1 MSLLSGRNGAEKR
14 LSLQAETELWGV
26 DRYQPTSSSFQVSA
40 ATRREIPSGSSP
52 RGNENRHDAQRIV
65 CGNPDCSA
73 VWGKPWKSRRRPIF
87 EGQWGCGSRCL
98 QALIRGAVRRETG
111 DGIAAMH
118 ETPHRHR
125 VPLGLMMLAKGWIT
139 QPQLRRAL
147 EGQRL
152 GGGKIGEW
160 LQQDC
165 GLTSETVTRGLSMQ
179 WNCPVLTTEGFEP
192 QTMALVMPRI
202 FVQELNLL
210 PLRIAASRLLY
221 LAFEDRLDA
230 SAAFALQQMTDLKVE
245 SGLVE
250 TEALER
256 ARERLTGCEFVP
268 AAQES
273 MRDSEQMIARIVE
286 VLEDRQPIA
295 ARLVRVQRFYWLRTW
310 LEAGTQG
317 PAGTI
322 PVSTEDVF
330 DTIFRVGS

>member
-1 MSLLSGRNGAEKR
+1 MSFLSGRNGTEKR
-14 LSLQAETELWGV
+14 LSLEAEAEAWGI
-26 DRYQPTSSSFQVSA
+26 DRYQPASTSPADVSKD
-40 ATRREIPSGSSP
+40 
-52 RGNENRHDAQRIV
+52 DAQKIV
-65 CGNPDCSA
+65 CANPDCSA
-73 VWGKPWKSRRRPIF
+73 MWGKPWKSRRRPIF

-111 DGIAAMH
+111 DGIATLH

-147 EGQRL
+147 EGQRA
-152 GGGKIGEW
+152 GGGRIGEW

-179 WNCPVLTTEGFEP
+179 WNCPVLTTDGFEP
-192 QTMALVMPRI
+192 QAMALVLPKL

-230 SAAFALQQMTDLKVE
+230 SSAFALQQMTDLKVE

-250 TEALER
+250 GEALLR
-256 ARERLTGCEFVP
+256 ARERLLGCEFVP
-268 AAQES
+268 TTQES
-273 MRDSEQMIARIVE
+273 VRDSEQMIVRIGE
-286 VLEDRQPIA
+286 VLEERQPIA
-295 ARLVRVQRFYWLRTW
+295 ARLVRVQRYYWLRTW
-310 LEAGTQG
+310 LEAGSQG
-317 PAGTI
+317 VAGTV
-322 PVSTEDVF
+322 PASTEDVS
-330 DTIFRVGS
+330 DTIYRMGS